1 MEENR
6 SPPRQSLPV
15 NVLLSLVVMGG
26 CLAVAEGLARRFE
39 RPPRPRLP
47 ENYTFN
53 WEMDWGEDF
62 YVLKFPSTG
71 WPRSEAFNRDGVR
84 DRFHPLEKP
93 EGTRRVVCLGDSV
106 TLGYPGPPEQAYPRV
121 LESRLEALGPGVEVF
136 NVALM
141 AWSTRQERIAYER
154 IARKYR
160 PDQVILGIC
169 LNDPQEL
176 QNNLARPS
184 AMLTG
189 LYKRSALARWVV
201 DAEGREIASVQQLF
215 VAPNSLAV
223 RAGMGRFFQELR
235 RLRDEVEA
243 DGVDFSAVL
252 FPYAGQVEGQPPPPL
267 AQDEIKSFCAREG
280 IRVLDVLPTL
290 RELGPRAF
298 TPGDHIHPT
307 GEGYARVAD
316 AIVGA
321 GLVPA
326 QSYSTAALQEA
337 IAGRRPDPPVL
348 AALLD
353 SARAEVRR
361 QAAWSLGRLG
371 PSAEPAVPALVRRL
385 KDDHESVRTAAAVAL
400 ERIGPSGRAAVS
412 ALLDGLDDPRQG
424 PRWGAADALSVIGV
438 PSADWPRLA
447 AALSHRDEHV
457 RAFAA
462 WSLGEMVEGAR
473 PAVPALVAA
482 VGDQDP
488 AVRVVVVMALGKIG
502 AAEPEVI
509 DALGR
514 ALADRG
520 WEYRWEAARALGKI
534 HVDTGTAV
542 ATLSAALAHDEDG
555 KVRREAARA
564 LGRIGRGAERVV
576 PTLAAARRDPD
587 PDVRQAADW
596 ALHAAMGDATRTD
609 PPYAA
614 PETRSSPGR

>member
-1 MEENR
+1 MVEDR
-6 SPPRQSLPV
+6 PWQSLPV
-15 NVLLSLVVMGG
+15 NLLLSLAVIAFF
-26 CLAVAEGLARRFE
+26 LAVTEGLARRFE

-62 YVLKFPSTG
+62 YVLKFPSAG

-84 DRFHPLEKP
+84 DRSHPLEKP
-93 EGTRRVVCLGDSV
+93 EGVRRVVCLGDSV

-184 AMLTG
+184 PLLTG
-189 LYKRSALARWVV
+189 LYQRSALARWVV
-201 DAEGREIASVQQLF
+201 NAEGREIESVQQLF

-223 RAGMGRFFQELR
+223 RAGLGRFFQELR
-235 RLRDEVEA
+235 RLRDEVRA

-252 FPYAGQVEGQPPPPL
+252 SPYAGQVEDHPPTPI
-267 AQDEIKSFCAREG
+267 AQNEIVSFCAREG

-290 RELGPRAF
+290 RELGPKAF

-307 GEGYARVAD
+307 AEGYARVAD
-316 AIVGA
+316 AMIGA
-321 GLVPA
+321 RLVSEE
-326 QSYSTAALQEA
+326 SYSISALQQA
-337 IAGRRPDPPVL
+337 LAGRRSDPPVL
-348 AALLD
+348 VTLLD
-353 SARAEVRR
+353 SPRADVRR
-361 QAAWSLGRLG
+361 QAAWLLGRLG
-371 PSAEPAVPALVRRL
+371 AAADSAVPALARRL
-385 KDDHESVRTAAAVAL
+385 KDGHESVRAAAATAL
-400 ERIGPSGRAAVS
+400 ERIGPPARAAIPT
-412 ALLDGLDDPRQG
+412 LLEGLDDPRQG
-424 PRWGAADALSVIGV
+424 VRWSAANALSVIGV
-438 PSADWPRLA
+438 PSVDWPRLA
-447 AALSHRDEHV
+447 AALAHRDEYV

-462 WSLGEMVEGAR
+462 WSLGEMVEEAR

-482 VGDQDP
+482 VGDPDP

-502 AAEPEVI
+502 AAEPDVI

-514 ALADRG
+514 ALGDRG
-520 WEYRWEAARALGKI
+520 WEYRWRAAHALGKI
-534 HVDTGTAV
+534 HVDVGGAV
-542 ATLSAALAHDEDG
+542 ASLATALAEDDDV

-564 LGRIGRGAERVV
+564 LGRIGRAADRVV

-587 PDVRQAADW
+587 PDVREAAAW
-596 ALHAAMGDATRTD
+596 ALRAAMGDGPRVE
-609 PPYAA
+609 PPTEAA
-614 PETRSSPGR
+614 EPPRPGPAR